1 MKVQEIMTGQPLVC
15 GPESNLAEVA
25 RLMWN
30 GDCGIVP
37 VVDAYNKLLGV
48 VTDRDICIAAAT
60 QNMAPSC
67 IRTAEMPHG
76 DVFAC
81 RPDDDAQVAL
91 TLMREHRV
99 RRVPVTAADGTL
111 VGILSLNDLAL
122 AAGDK
127 AELHP
132 ADVLNALK
140 GICAHPRPLA
150 AARASE
156 PAPKTKGAGAGA
168 A

>member
-1 MKVQEIMTGQPLVC
+1 MKVQEIMTGQPLAC

-37 VVDAYNKLLGV
+37 IVDTNNKLLGV
-48 VTDRDICIAAAT
+48 VTDRDICIASAT
-60 QNMAPSC
+60 RDKAPSR

-91 TLMREHRV
+91 TLMREHRI

-111 VGILSLNDLAL
+111 VGMLSLNDLAL

-127 AELHP
+127 AELRP

-140 GICAHPRPLA
+140 GICAHPQPLA
-150 AARASE
+150 AATATQA
-156 PAPKTKGAGAGA
+156 APKAKGAGAV
-168 A
+168 